1 MLSSSA
7 SPNVAGARVGDYSDQ
22 LQHILDTFPRA
33 PLGSERFALD
43 KKWFD
48 QPDQAPLAMEVNG
61 EEGEAGVVWVPQ
73 TALTQLEEWFGP
85 LLLTKGQ
92 VAFVD
97 PESGKI
103 AEVEV
108 KPAFV
113 QVDVRTKEEGEVVV
127 QLDSLSVCEEIP
139 SLVRRVLDL
148 TPSLKQMD
156 EEDVRLW
163 IKSGTGEYTL
173 VKCDYPKANVSSS
186 SSSSLDSLGEYA
198 GVEDEEE
205 DGAEEAYNAVPPLT
219 LRGALGK
226 KPFPGQ
232 SLSLLLE
239 LREDGA
245 FTRKLKPT
253 TATTTKSKSRL
264 AKPKSFVSSGSKYS
278 GKKQS
283 FSTKQAVKVGQRCDA
298 LLSPDEKWLEAVVVD
313 VGASGTLCTVHFL
326 SFSSRLNL
334 TLDVPSNR
342 MLPPH
347 TKVPDWRQ
355 QLKVG
360 DIIDL
365 HTSIIK
371 PRLGGSLYQNLLDR
385 KRSTKSK
392 WIPCS
397 VRKIERNREDPRV
410 TLGVGLTNKYFGP
423 EHLFQVSMDSE
434 TIAARYTHVIRPKS
448 FNLGPQSTSGTPPVN
463 GIVGLRNLG
472 NTCYMNSVV
481 QCLSHCQVLRE
492 PFLNGEYEQDI
503 NRRNPLGMGGQLAE
517 SFASLLQQMWSNEY
531 EVVAPNRFKLTLGQ
545 MNSQFQGFSQHDSQ
559 ELLTQLLDSL
569 HEDLNRVLKK
579 PVTSPVESEG
589 KTDLQVYQESWSAFK
604 QRNESKLVSE
614 MYGMMK
620 SHLLCPVCKKEAVT
634 FDAYANVSVPIPSLS
649 LIRVDFVFLD
659 AQLQAT
665 RCVAMLPK
673 RSSAKALV
681 EWLCAN
687 FNLPNEEDNVLVG
700 ELIANKVGS
709 FFYRTLS
716 LGSVPEEG
724 DEIES
729 VSTVRELSAS
739 RSLFAWQLHANPFNE
754 LSGPCAY
761 PEVEAKW
768 AAFWSELEI
777 LCGAPSTGGEGGGA
791 IKEFVSERFS
801 PELGFPFPFAQLRL
815 VQGLRQ
821 LAKMLGPKKLMVAK
835 EAYRMVEA
843 EGHAA
848 VPELVKE
855 CLELGVGEL
864 SSTSLDSGSSPL
876 PRKSV
881 ARFLSRLFSPSPS
894 PSSPPKDMGKTPSAT
909 VSLLKMPPSCDPN
922 ARLVVELNHF
932 RSGKRNSRVPSFVAI
947 QANRTWGEL
956 QQEVVQYLTNV
967 ILKGFSLPPSPSD
980 DNNNEELFTL
990 ELDSVERVPL
1000 PYPQVPLLES
1010 LNHKSAA
1017 HTVNSLSIAV
1027 RWKHAGATDFVFGL
1041 EDESLKLQLEDNSF
1055 RVVDATLGVG
1065 QVQLH
1070 SSFAQVNNNSSENE
1084 IGSENRTAITLDQC
1098 LEAFRKRE
1106 QLGKDDAWFCDRCKM
1121 HQCAYKTM
1129 DLWNTPNVLV
1139 IHLKRFLYERTLGE
1153 RVQREKITDLVSFP
1167 LTGFDTRS
1175 IVAGGGEGGGVY
1187 DLFAVSNH
1195 MGGLGGGH
1203 YVAYVKSQEQDQAW
1217 WLMNDG
1223 LATKIEDESQVVSS
1237 AAYVL
1242 FYKKRKPIL

>member
-1 MLSSSA
+1 MSA
-7 SPNVAGARVGDYSDQ
+7 SPNAAGARMGDYSDQ
-22 LQHILDTFPRA
+22 LRHILDTFPRA
-33 PLGSERFALD
+33 SLGSERFALD
-43 KKWFD
+43 KKWFA
-48 QPDQAPLAMEVNG
+48 QPDQAPLAMEVDG
-61 EEGEAGVVWVPQ
+61 DEGDAAVVWIPQ
-73 TALTQLEEWFGP
+73 TALSQLEEWFGP

-97 PESGKI
+97 PESGEI

-108 KPAFV
+108 KPLFA
-113 QVDVRTKEEGEVVV
+113 QVDVRTKEEGEVVL

-148 TPSLKQMD
+148 TPELKHVD

-163 IKSGTGEYTL
+163 VKLGAAGEYAL
-173 VKCDYPKANVSSS
+173 VQCDYPKASASSS
-186 SSSSLDSLGEYA
+186 SSSSLESLGEYA
-198 GVEDEEE
+198 GVDDDEE
-205 DGAEEAYNAVPPLT
+205 DGSEDAYKAEPPLT

-226 KPFPGQ
+226 KPLPGQ

-245 FTRKLKPT
+245 FARKLKSPA
-253 TATTTKSKSRL
+253 TAKPKSKSKL
-264 AKPKSFVSSGSKYS
+264 AKPKSFVSSAPKFS

-298 LLSPDEKWLEAVVVD
+298 LLSPDEKWVEAVVVD
-313 VGASGTLCTVHFL
+313 VGASGTLCTLHYL
-326 SFSSRLNL
+326 SFPSRLNQ
-334 TLDVPSNR
+334 TVDVPSNR

-371 PRLGGSLYQNLLDR
+371 PRLGGSLYLNLLDR
-385 KRSTKSK
+385 KRSTKSR
-392 WIPCS
+392 WIPCT
-397 VRKIERNREDPRV
+397 VRKIERNREEPRV

-434 TIAARYTHVIRPKS
+434 TIAARHTHVVRPKS

-492 PFLNGEYEQDI
+492 PFLSGEFEQDI

-545 MNSQFQGFSQHDSQ
+545 MNNQFQGFSQHDSQ

-649 LIRVDFVFLD
+649 LIRVDFVFLN
-659 AQLQAT
+659 ARLEAT

-673 RSSAKALV
+673 RASAKALV
-681 EWLCAN
+681 EWLCAT

-709 FFYRTLS
+709 FFHRTLS

-739 RSLFAWQLHANPFNE
+739 RSLFAWQLHVNPFSE
-754 LSGPCAY
+754 PLSGPCVY

-768 AAFWSELEI
+768 AAFWVELEA
-777 LCGAPSTGGEGGGA
+777 LPTEGGEGE
-791 IKEFVSERFS
+791 IREFVSEQFS

-821 LAKMLGPKKLMVAK
+821 LAKALGSKRLVVAK
-835 EAYRMVEA
+835 EVYRMVEA

-855 CLELGVGEL
+855 CAEVLGVGEL
-864 SSTSLDSGSSPL
+864 SSSSLDSGASPL

-881 ARFLSRLFSPSPS
+881 ARFLSRFFSSSPA
-894 PSSPPKDMGKTPSAT
+894 PSSSTSPREVGKAPSAK

-932 RSGKRNSRVPSFVAI
+932 RAGKRNSRVPSFVSI

-956 QQEVVQYLTNV
+956 RGEVVQYLTDV
-967 ILKGFSLPPSPSD
+967 TLKGFSLSED
-980 DNNNEELFTL
+980 DKVEELFTL

-1041 EDESLKLQLEDNSF
+1041 DDESLKLQLEDNAF
-1055 RVVDATLGVG
+1055 RAVDATLGVG
-1065 QVQLH
+1065 RVELH
-1070 SSFAQVNNNSSENE
+1070 SSAAQASGGGEDESA
-1084 IGSENRTAITLDQC
+1084 GSTITLDQC
-1098 LEAFRKRE
+1098 LDAFRKRE
-1106 QLGKDDAWFCDRCKM
+1106 QLGKDDAWFCDRCKT

-1175 IVAGGGEGGGVY
+1175 IVAGGSEGGGVY

-1242 FYKKRKPIL
+1242 FYKKRQAIL